1 MHLTAGLIHALP
13 IKERRVFT
21 RDEAASY
28 VGVSPGHFSKLVR
41 DGTMPDPLP
50 SFGRARRWDKTSLDR
65 TLDAAIGF
73 ADPNSTPPNAYDVWK
88 ATNGQG

>member
-13 IKERRVFT
+13 LQERRVFT

-28 VGVSPGHFSKLVR
+28 VGVSPSHFSKLVR
-41 DGTMPDPLP
+41 DGTMPGPIP
-50 SFGRARRWDKTSLDR
+50 SFGRARRWDKSSLDR

-73 ADPNSTPPNAYDVWK
+73 FDPTATQLNAYDEWK
-88 ATNGQG
+88 ASDGQG